1 MGCVERIAA
10 IKRAAFALLAGGIL
24 AVSAASGAWASAGCD
39 AVNNGELDL
48 SASTSTPMA
57 WKTITGKRFSP
68 GDVLTTT
75 ARTNDGTLNY
85 VYLVFTDGSQR
96 RAEST
101 NPTNFSTF
109 TLTAAGN
116 ESAITA
122 YIYNGGSGGG
132 ANWITVACTPGPA
145 NASLTEIQTSGSPSV
160 AGQSVTFTATVT
172 GTATNGVPNGPIT
185 FNFGDGDS
193 VTLLPIV
200 GASNSVA
207 TVAHTYTTAGNK
219 TVTATYAGDGPNYTG
234 SSASLTQTVN
244 KAASS
249 PSLNIS
255 PSPGVAG
262 QASTFSV
269 TVSGV
274 SGVPTPTGT
283 ATINF
288 GDGSPQAVLTLS
300 GGTASTT
307 HTYATAT
314 NFTTTLAYS
323 GDTNYTNAT
332 SGGQFVV
339 GQATSGTTLG
349 SSANP
354 SPFGLPVTFTATVT
368 GLNPTG
374 TVQFFDG
381 ATLIGSGTLSTGQAT
396 LTTSALTPGARSIT
410 AVYGGDSN
418 NNGSTSSVLTQ
429 TISLSST
436 TTALAS
442 SKNPSDVGQPVTFT
456 ATVTSAGGTPPGTVT
471 FMDGSTT
478 LGTVALTSG
487 VATLTTA
494 SLTLGT
500 HSITASF
507 SGSPG
512 FTSGT
517 SSPLVQ
523 SVNIPADSLK
533 LRALQAMATP
543 MVSQFSGQ
551 AISGAIDN
559 AIAEGFSDGGGS
571 LVSPNNSGIRFNFS
585 AESRD
590 DDQKAS
596 SSVGSSA
603 PFGSASS
610 SQAGGVTSTKSS
622 RVEDAFGA
630 LAYASPI
637 KAPRRFTEQ
646 REWLGW
652 TEVRGATLDRWSSSG
667 TGAPSTLYG
676 NQINALAGLTRKLA
690 PNFLIGAFGGYETF
704 EYRSDQ
710 LQGRLKGDGWTVG
723 SYLGWKITQT
733 LRFDA
738 AVGYSGI
745 GYDGTAGTASGTF
758 NGNRWLVSGGLTG
771 TYESH
776 GLQIEPSARVYALWE
791 HENAY
796 TDTLGTLQSA
806 RDFSTGRASGGLK
819 LAYPVM
825 WSSVAV
831 APYVGLYG
839 DYYFN
844 SDSAAVPV
852 ASLAT
857 VSAAILD
864 GWSARVASGA
874 NLKFANGAQIS
885 VGAERGGIGSSNGAA
900 LWTYRARASMPF

>member
-1 MGCVERIAA
+1 
-10 IKRAAFALLAGGIL
+10 
-24 AVSAASGAWASAGCD
+24 
-39 AVNNGELDL
+39 
-48 SASTSTPMA
+48 
-57 WKTITGKRFSP
+57 
-68 GDVLTTT
+68 
-75 ARTNDGTLNY
+75 
-85 VYLVFTDGSQR
+85 
-96 RAEST
+96 
-101 NPTNFSTF
+101 
-109 TLTAAGN
+109 
-116 ESAITA
+116 
-122 YIYNGGSGGG
+122 
-132 ANWITVACTPGPA
+132 
-145 NASLTEIQTSGSPSV
+145 
-160 AGQSVTFTATVT
+160 
-172 GTATNGVPNGPIT
+172 
-185 FNFGDGDS
+185 
-193 VTLLPIV
+193 VTL
-200 GASNSVA
+200 
-207 TVAHTYTTAGNK
+207 
-219 TVTATYAGDGPNYTG
+219 
-234 SSASLTQTVN
+234 
-244 KAASS
+244 
-249 PSLNIS
+249 
-255 PSPGVAG
+255 
-262 QASTFSV
+262 
-269 TVSGV
+269 
-274 SGVPTPTGT
+274 
-283 ATINF
+283 NF

-307 HTYATAT
+307 HTYAAAT
-314 NFTTTLAYS
+314 NFTTALTYN

-332 SGGQFVV
+332 ITSPFTA
-339 GQATSGTTLG
+339 GQATSGTSVS

-354 SPFGLPVTFTATVT
+354 SPFGLPVTFTAAVT

-374 TVQFFDG
+374 TVQFFDS
-381 ATLIGSGTLSTGQAT
+381 ATLIGSGTLSSGQAT
-396 LTTSALTPGARSIT
+396 LTTSALSPGARSIT

-418 NNGSTSSVLTQ
+418 NNGSTSPVLSQ

-456 ATVTSAGGTPPGTVT
+456 ATVTSAGGTPPGSVT
-471 FMDGSTT
+471 FTDGATT
-478 LGTVALTSG
+478 LGTVTLSGG

-494 SLTLGT
+494 ALTLGS
-500 HSITASF
+500 HSITATF

-512 FTSGT
+512 FTGGT

-559 AIAEGFSDGGGS
+559 AITEGFSDGGGS

-585 AESRD
+585 AEGGDGDS
-590 DDQKAS
+590 QTSPKVNSA
-596 SSVGSSA
+596 A
-603 PFGSASS
+603 PFGN
-610 SQAGGVTSTKSS
+610 AGLSPTDAPASS

-630 LAYASPI
+630 LAYAAPI
-637 KAPRRFTEQ
+637 KAPRRFVEPKD
-646 REWLGW
+646 WLGW
-652 TEVRGATLDRWSSSG
+652 AEVRGATLDRWSSSG
-667 TGAPSTLYG
+667 TGGASTLYG
-676 NQINALAGLTRKLA
+676 NQINVLAGLTRKLA

-733 LRFDA
+733 IRFDA
-738 AVGYSGI
+738 AVGYSGL
-745 GYDGTAGTASGTF
+745 GYDGTAGTASGSFT
-758 NGNRWLVSGGLTG
+758 GNRWLASGGLTG
-771 TYESH
+771 TYQSH
-776 GLQIEPSARVYALWE
+776 GLLIEPSARVYALWE

-806 RDFSTGRASGGLK
+806 RGFSTGRASGGLK

-831 APYVGLYG
+831 APYVGVYG

-844 SDSAAVPV
+844 SDSAAVPA

-857 VSAAILD
+857 VSAAILG

-874 NLKFANGAQIS
+874 NLKFANGVQIS
-885 VGAERGGIGSSNGAA
+885 VGAERGGLGSSSGAA

>member
-1 MGCVERIAA
+1 MGCVEWVAA
-10 IKRAAFALLAGGIL
+10 IKRAAFTLLAGGVL

-57 WKTITGKRFSP
+57 SKTITGKRFSP

-75 ARTNDGTLNY
+75 TRTNDGTLDY

-96 RAEST
+96 RAEVT

-116 ESAITA
+116 ESSIIA
-122 YIYNGGSGGG
+122 YIYNGGSGGN

-145 NASLTEIQTSGSPSV
+145 NASLTEIQSSQNPIV
-160 AGQSVTFTATVT
+160 AGQSMTFTATLT
-172 GTATNGVPNGPIT
+172 GTPTNGVPNGPIT

-193 VTLLPIV
+193 TTLLPIV

-207 TVAHTYTTAGNK
+207 IIAHTYTTAGNK
-219 TVTATYAGDGPNYTG
+219 TVTATYAGDGPNYVG

-249 PSLNIS
+249 PSLNIT

-283 ATINF
+283 VTLNF
-288 GDGSPQAVLTLS
+288 GDGSSQAVLTLN

-307 HTYATAT
+307 HTYAAAT
-314 NFTTTLAYS
+314 SFTTSLTYN

-332 SGGQFVV
+332 VTGPFTV
-339 GQATSGTTLG
+339 GQATSGTSVS

-374 TVQFFDG
+374 TVQFFDS
-381 ATLIGSGTLSTGQAT
+381 ATLIGSGTLNSGQAT
-396 LTTSALTPGARSIT
+396 LTTSALSPGARSIT
-410 AVYGGDSN
+410 AVYSGDTN
-418 NNGSTSSVLTQ
+418 NAGSTSSVLTQ

-456 ATVTSAGGTPPGTVT
+456 ATVTSAGGTPPGSVT
-471 FMDGSTT
+471 FTDGATT
-478 LGTVALTSG
+478 LGTVTLSAG
-487 VATLTTA
+487 VATLTTSA
-494 SLTLGT
+494 LTLGS

-507 SGSPG
+507 GGSPG
-512 FTSGT
+512 FTSGM

-559 AIAEGFSDGGGS
+559 AITEGFSGGGGA
-571 LVSPNNSGIRFNFS
+571 LVAPNNSGIRFNFS
-585 AESRD
+585 ADSRD
-590 DDQKAS
+590 DDPQAAPKVS
-596 SSVGSSA
+596 SAA
-603 PFGSASS
+603 PFGNAGQ
-610 SQAGGVTSTKSS
+610 SQTDTATSS

-630 LAYASPI
+630 LAYAAPI
-637 KAPRRFTEQ
+637 KAPRRYVEPKD
-646 REWLGW
+646 WLGW
-652 TEVRGATLDRWSSSG
+652 AEVRGATLDRWSSN
-667 TGAPSTLYG
+667 GATSTLYG
-676 NQINALAGLTRKLA
+676 NQINALAGLTRKLT

-733 LRFDA
+733 IRFDA
-738 AVGYSGI
+738 AVGYSGL
-745 GYDGTAGTASGTF
+745 GYDGTAGMASGTF
-758 NGNRWLVSGGLTG
+758 NGNRWLASGGLTG

-776 GLQIEPSARVYALWE
+776 GLLIEPSARIYALWE

-819 LAYPVM
+819 LTYPVM

-844 SDSAAVPV
+844 SDSAAVPA

-874 NLKFANGAQIS
+874 NLKFSNGAQLS
-885 VGAERGGIGSSNGAA
+885 LGAERGGIGSSSGAA

>member
-10 IKRAAFALLAGGIL
+10 IKRAAFALLAGGVL

-57 WKTITGKRFSP
+57 WKIITGKRFSP

-145 NASLTEIQTSGSPSV
+145 NASLTEIQATPNPSV
-160 AGQSVTFTATVT
+160 AGQSVSFTTTVT
-172 GTATNGVPNGPIT
+172 GTASNGTPNGTVTI
-185 FNFGDGDS
+185 NFGDGDS
-193 VTLLPIV
+193 STVTLS
-200 GASNSVA
+200 GGTA
-207 TVAHTYTTAGNK
+207 TATHTYTTAGSK
-219 TVTATYAGDGPNYTG
+219 SVTANYSGDGTNYVA

-249 PSLNIS
+249 PGLNIS

-283 ATINF
+283 ATLNF

-300 GGTASTT
+300 NGTASTT
-307 HTYATAT
+307 HSYATAT
-314 NFTTTLAYS
+314 NFTTTLTYS

-332 SGGQFVV
+332 ISSQFTA

-354 SPFGLPVTFTATVT
+354 SPFGLPVTFTANVT
-368 GLNPTG
+368 GVNPTG

-381 ATLIGSGTLSTGQAT
+381 ATLIGSGTLSSGQAT
-396 LTTSALTPGARSIT
+396 LTTSALSPGARSIT

-418 NNGSTSSVLTQ
+418 NNGSTSSILTQ

-456 ATVTSAGGTPPGTVT
+456 ATVTSAGGTPPGSVT
-471 FMDGSTT
+471 FTDGATT
-478 LGTVALTSG
+478 LGTVALASG

-494 SLTLGT
+494 SLTLGSHT
-500 HSITASF
+500 ITASF

-571 LVSPNNSGIRFNFS
+571 LVTPNNSGIRFNFS
-585 AESRD
+585 ADGSSD
-590 DDQKAS
+590 DPKAS
-596 SSVGSSA
+596 SKVSSAA
-603 PFGSASS
+603 PFGTTADN
-610 SQAGGVTSTKSS
+610 S
-622 RVEDAFGA
+622 RVNDAFGA
-630 LAYASPI
+630 LAYAAPI
-637 KAPRRFTEQ
+637 KAPRRFAEPKD
-646 REWLGW
+646 WLGW
-652 TEVRGATLDRWSSSG
+652 AEVRGATLDRWSSGG

-733 LRFDA
+733 IRFDA
-738 AVGYSGI
+738 AVGYSGL
-745 GYDGTAGTASGTF
+745 GYDGTAGTASGSF

-771 TYESH
+771 THESH
-776 GLQIEPSARVYALWE
+776 GLLIEPSARVYALWE

-825 WSSVAV
+825 WSSGAV

-874 NLKFANGAQIS
+874 NLKFANGTQIS
-885 VGAERGGIGSSNGAA
+885 VGAERGGLGSSNGAA

>member
-1 MGCVERIAA
+1 MGCVKWVAA
-10 IKRAAFALLAGGIL
+10 IRRAAFSLLAGGVL
-24 AVSAASGAWASAGCD
+24 SVSATSGAWASAGCD
-39 AVNNGELDL
+39 AVNNGELDV

-57 WKTITGKRFSP
+57 SHSITGKRFAPS
-68 GDVLTTT
+68 DVLTAT

-96 RAEST
+96 RAESN

-116 ESAITA
+116 ESSIIA

-132 ANWITVACTPGPA
+132 SNWITVTCTPGPA
-145 NASLTEIQTSGSPSV
+145 NASLTEIQATPSPSIV
-160 AGQSVTFTATVT
+160 GQSVSFTTTLT
-172 GTATNGVPNGPIT
+172 GTASNGTPNGTVTID
-185 FNFGDGDS
+185 FGDGNSSTVTLSGGTATTTHIYATAGSKS
-193 VTLLPIV
+193 VT
-200 GASNSVA
+200 ANYS
-207 TVAHTYTTAGNK
+207 
-219 TVTATYAGDGPNYTG
+219 GDGTNYVA
-234 SSASLTQTVN
+234 SSGSLTQAVN
-244 KAASS
+244 KATSS
-249 PSLNIS
+249 PNLNIT

-269 TVSGV
+269 TVSGA

-283 ATINF
+283 VTLNF

-314 NFTTTLAYS
+314 NFTTSLTYN
-323 GDTNYTNAT
+323 GDTNYSNAT
-332 SGGQFVV
+332 VNSQFTV
-339 GQATSGTTLG
+339 GQATSGASVN

-354 SPFGLPVTFTATVT
+354 SAFGLPVTFTATVT
-368 GLNPTG
+368 GQNPTG
-374 TVQFFDG
+374 TVQFFDS
-381 ATLIGSGTLSTGQAT
+381 ATLLGSGTLSSGIAT
-396 LTTSALTPGARSIT
+396 FATSALSPGPHSIT
-410 AVYGGDSN
+410 AVYSGDSN
-418 NNGSTSSVLTQ
+418 NAGSTSSILTQ
-429 TISLSST
+429 TINLSST

-456 ATVTSAGGTPPGTVT
+456 ATVTSGGGTPPGSVT
-471 FMDGSTT
+471 FTDGATT
-478 LGTVALTSG
+478 LGTITLSGG

-494 SLTLGT
+494 ALTLGS
-500 HSITASF
+500 HSITATF

-512 FTSGT
+512 FTGGASP
-517 SSPLVQ
+517 PLVQ

-543 MVSQFSGQ
+543 VVSQFSGQ

-585 AESRD
+585 ADGSSD
-590 DDQKAS
+590 DPKAS
-596 SSVGSSA
+596 SKVSSAA
-603 PFGSASS
+603 PFGAAS
-610 SQAGGVTSTKSS
+610 QCDS
-622 RVEDAFGA
+622 RVNDAFGA
-630 LAYASPI
+630 LAYAGPI
-637 KAPRRFTEQ
+637 KAPPRFAESKD
-646 REWLGW
+646 WLGW
-652 TEVRGATLDRWSSSG
+652 AEVRGATLDRWNGGG

-690 PNFLIGAFGGYETF
+690 PNFLMGAFGGYETF

-733 LRFDA
+733 IRFDA
-738 AVGYSGI
+738 AVGYSGL
-745 GYDGTAGTASGTF
+745 GYDGTAGTASGSFT
-758 NGNRWLVSGGLTG
+758 GNRWLVSGGLTG
-771 TYESH
+771 KYESF
-776 GLQIEPSARVYALWE
+776 GLLIEPSARVYALWE

-806 RDFSTGRASGGLK
+806 RDFTTGRASGGLR

-825 WSSVAV
+825 WSSVAI

-844 SDSAAVPV
+844 GDSAGVSA

-864 GWSARVASGA
+864 GWSARAAGGA
-874 NLKFANGAQIS
+874 NLKFTNGAQIS
-885 VGAERGGIGSSNGAA
+885 VGAERGGIGSSSGAA
-900 LWTYRARASMPF
+900 LWTYRARASVPF

>member
-145 NASLTEIQTSGSPSV
+145 NASLTEVQATPNPSV
-160 AGQSVTFTATVT
+160 AGQSVSFTTTVT
-172 GTATNGVPNGPIT
+172 GTASNGTPNGTVTI
-185 FNFGDGDS
+185 NFGDGNSSTVTLSGGTATATHTYATAGSKS
-193 VTLLPIV
+193 VTANYS
-200 GASNSVA
+200 GDSTN
-207 TVAHTYTTAGNK
+207 Y
-219 TVTATYAGDGPNYTG
+219 VT
-234 SSASLTQTVN
+234 SSGSLTQTVN

-283 ATINF
+283 ATLNF
-288 GDGSPQAVLTLS
+288 GDGSSPAVLTLS

-314 NFTTTLAYS
+314 NFTTALTYN

-332 SGGQFVV
+332 ITGPFTV
-339 GQATSGTTLG
+339 GQATSGTSVS

-354 SPFGLPVTFTATVT
+354 SPFGLPVTFTANVT

-418 NNGSTSSVLTQ
+418 NNGSTSPVLSQ

-471 FMDGSTT
+471 FMDGATT
-478 LGTVALTSG
+478 LGTVALTGG

-494 SLTLGT
+494 ALTLGSHT
-500 HSITASF
+500 ITASF

-652 TEVRGATLDRWSSSG
+652 AEVRGATLDRWSSSG

-885 VGAERGGIGSSNGAA
+885 VGAERGGLGSSNGAA

>member
-1 MGCVERIAA
+1 MGCVERVAA
-10 IKRAAFALLAGGIL
+10 VKRAAFALLAGGVL
-24 AVSAASGAWASAGCD
+24 AVSAASNAWASAGCD

-75 ARTNDGTLNY
+75 ARTNDGTLDY
-85 VYLVFTDGSQR
+85 VYLVFADGSQR

-116 ESAITA
+116 ESTITA

-145 NASLTEIQTSGSPSV
+145 NASLTEILATPNPSV
-160 AGQSVTFTATVT
+160 AGQSVSFTTTVT
-172 GTATNGVPNGPIT
+172 GTASNGTPNGT
-185 FNFGDGDS
+185 VTVNFGDGNS
-193 VTLLPIV
+193 STVTLS
-200 GASNSVA
+200 GGTA
-207 TVAHTYTTAGNK
+207 TTNHTYATAGSKSVSAN
-219 TVTATYAGDGPNYTG
+219 YSGDSTNYVA
-234 SSASLTQTVN
+234 SSGSLTQTVN
-244 KAASS
+244 KAAGS
-249 PSLNIS
+249 PGLNIT

-274 SGVPTPTGT
+274 SGVPIPTGT
-283 ATINF
+283 VTLNF

-307 HTYATAT
+307 HTYATAM
-314 NFTTTLAYS
+314 NFTTSLTYN
-323 GDTNYTNAT
+323 GDTNYTSAT
-332 SGGQFVV
+332 ITGPFTV
-339 GQATSGTTLG
+339 GQATSGTSVS

-354 SPFGLPVTFTATVT
+354 SPFGLPVTFTANVN
-368 GLNPTG
+368 GVNPTG
-374 TVQFFDG
+374 TVQFFDS
-381 ATLIGSGTLSTGQAT
+381 ATLIGSGTLSSGQAT
-396 LTTSALTPGARSIT
+396 LTTSALSPGARSIT

-456 ATVTSAGGTPPGTVT
+456 ATVTSAGGTPPGSVT
-471 FMDGSTT
+471 FSDGATT
-478 LGTVALTSG
+478 LGTVALSGG

-494 SLTLGT
+494 ALTLGT
-500 HSITASF
+500 HSITATF

-512 FTSGT
+512 FTGGT
-517 SSPLVQ
+517 SSPLLQ

-543 MVSQFSGQ
+543 LVSQFSGQ

-559 AIAEGFSDGGGS
+559 AITEGFADGGGS
-571 LVSPNNSGIRFNFS
+571 LVSPNNSGIRFNFAADS
-585 AESRD
+585 SD
-590 DDQKAS
+590 DPKAS
-596 SSVGSSA
+596 SRVSSAA
-603 PFGSASS
+603 PFGT
-610 SQAGGVTSTKSS
+610 TSDNS
-622 RVEDAFGA
+622 RVNDAFGA
-630 LAYASPI
+630 LAYAAPA
-637 KAPRRFTEQ
+637 KAPPRFTEAK
-646 REWLGW
+646 EWLGW
-652 TEVRGATLDRWSSSG
+652 AEVRGATLSRWNSSG
-667 TGAPSTLYG
+667 TGAASTLYG
-676 NQINALAGLTRKLA
+676 NQINVLAGLTRKLA
-690 PNFLIGAFGGYETF
+690 PNVLIGAFGGYETF
-704 EYRSDQ
+704 DYRSDQ

-733 LRFDA
+733 IRFDA
-738 AVGYSGI
+738 AVGYSGL
-745 GYDGTAGTASGTF
+745 GYDGTAGTAFGSFT
-758 NGNRWLVSGGLTG
+758 GNRWLVSGGLTG
-771 TYESH
+771 KHESY
-776 GLQIEPSARVYALWE
+776 GLLIEPSARVYALWE

-806 RDFSTGRASGGLK
+806 RDFTTGRASGGLK

-825 WSSVAV
+825 WSSVAI

-844 SDSAAVPV
+844 SDSAAVPA

-864 GWSARVASGA
+864 GWSARVAAGA
-874 NLKFANGAQIS
+874 NLKFTNGAQIS
-885 VGAERGGIGSSNGAA
+885 VGAERGGIGSSSGAA
-900 LWTYRARASMPF
+900 LWTYRARVAVPF